1 MRIESSLQRLE
12 VYVVSAVAVVLV
24 SALAF
29 SLSGPSSAP
38 DYDLTDVSPTT
49 SEHSSKSKSDAS
61 YDYQPALLEPALRSL
76 DGVAYHG

>member
-1 MRIESSLQRLE
+1 MQIESSLQRLE

-38 DYDLTDVSPTT
+38 DYGLTDIATT
-49 SEHSSKSKSDAS
+49 ASESSIKSTSAAFE
-61 YDYQPALLEPALRSL
+61 DYQPALLEPALRSL